1 MGTYNDFSQLKKL
14 KPAAPVAPKPAQPQ
28 PPADRA
34 LAGAANSTDYFSS
47 LLGPREVKKEKK
59 PAAIGVPQLR
69 TTVVTPATM
78 ARVREEQTTAR
89 IEALEAAAAARE
101 TALQEELAVQKEA
114 CVSLAT
120 DLAEANEA
128 RANAESAL
136 AQTQRDLAAALAVPK
151 EDPKVVAELATSRAE
166 LAASRAELATSRA
179 DLAQAQEQLA
189 ATREQLAQLQQ
200 QLTRVNGQ
208 LAEAM
213 RTSLSSAVLLDK
225 PTGLAE
231 KFTGEI
237 HAHVVEA
244 LADAYRAAE
253 TAGRERRARI
263 LESVLA
269 ANPSLGELDER
280 RAAVKQIVKEAG
292 ATLDNAA
299 LADLE
304 KLGFRYISGNKHHKL
319 DWAGIRFPLAKTPSD
334 YRACQNSAAEINN
347 RVF

>member
-1 MGTYNDFSQLKKL
+1 MRMEMGTYNDFSQLKKL

-34 LAGAANSTDYFSS
+34 LAGAANSADYFSS
-47 LLGPREVKKEKK
+47 LLGPREVKKKKK
-59 PAAIGVPQLR
+59 PAASGVPQLR

-136 AQTQRDLAAALAVPK
+136 AQTQRDLAAALATPK
-151 EDPKVVAELATSRAE
+151 EDPPAVAE

-189 ATREQLAQLQQ
+189 ATREQLAQLQKE
-200 QLTRVNGQ
+200 LTRVNGQ

-231 KFTGEI
+231 KFTGEV

-244 LADAYRAAE
+244 LTDAYRAAE
-253 TAGRERRARI
+253 AAGRERRARI

-280 RAAVKQIVKEAG
+280 RAAVRQIVKEAG

-334 YRACQNSAAEINN
+334 YRACLNAAAEINN

>member
-59 PAAIGVPQLR
+59 PAATGVPQLR

-151 EDPKVVAELATSRAE
+151 EDPKVVAELA
-166 LAASRAELATSRA
+166 ASRAELATSRA
-179 DLAQAQEQLA
+179 DLTQAQEQLA
-189 ATREQLAQLQQ
+189 ATREQLAQLQKE
-200 QLTRVNGQ
+200 LTRVNGQ